1 MPAAMHKL
9 GFVFVFQWYA
19 MFIYWQ
25 FVSLSV
31 GESVFGVTPDQKE
44 AFQQAAGWSGL
55 MAASYNAVTMIV
67 ALIML
72 PIVVK
77 LGGRIVH
84 AASLK
89 ATNAMLLAG
98 ALFLVAAVAMLWVKA
113 PSQTDDSEIVPLGGS
128 GDHASQVYDRVVVGS
143 DGSYSSLVGVRQAM
157 AIARR
162 NGAKRTIVT
171 VYNPEGASKG
181 PRRELEGVQA
191 GRHALQ
197 RTVDDLNSNRVTTY
211 VSVLHPGDVAGG
223 LLVAA
228 ADTPKTLIV
237 VGNRGVGARDGG
249 NLGVV
254 ADQVLKSA
262 TCDVIVV
269 CTDETAG
276 V

>member
-1 MPAAMHKL
+1 
-9 GFVFVFQWYA
+9 
-19 MFIYWQ
+19 
-25 FVSLSV
+25 
-31 GESVFGVTPDQKE
+31 
-44 AFQQAAGWSGL
+44 
-55 MAASYNAVTMIV
+55 
-67 ALIML
+67 
-72 PIVVK
+72 
-77 LGGRIVH
+77 
-84 AASLK
+84 
-89 ATNAMLLAG
+89 MLLAG

-113 PSQTDDSEIVPLGGS
+113 PSQTDHSEIVPLGGS
-128 GDHASQVYDRVVVGS
+128 GDHASQIYDRVVGS
-143 DGSYSSLVGVRQAM
+143 DGSCSSLVGVRQAM

-162 NGAKRTIVT
+162 NGAKLTIVT

-211 VSVLHPGDVAGG
+211 DSVLHPGDVAGG